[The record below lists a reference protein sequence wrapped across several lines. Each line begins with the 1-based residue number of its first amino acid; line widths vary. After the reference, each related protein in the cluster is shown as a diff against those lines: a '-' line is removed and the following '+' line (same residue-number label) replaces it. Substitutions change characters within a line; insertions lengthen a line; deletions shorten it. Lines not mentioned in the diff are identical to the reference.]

1 MSLQRLLADQR
12 QRVDALIA
20 LLEQEQRALAA
31 EQVDGERI
39 VELARAK
46 QAVLEPLGR
55 TETRR
60 QAVQQHLGYGAGL
73 DGALEAAR
81 EAGCE
86 ADWLALQERAAH
98 AARLNA
104 LGGQLLQIRMRGN
117 QRILDFIRE
126 LAEKTPYNADG
137 QPGRRPGRVDVSA

>member
-1 MSLQRLLADQR
+1 MSLQRLLVDQR

-126 LAEKTPYNADG
+126 LAEKTPYSADG

>member
-1 MSLQRLLADQR
+1 MSLQRLLVEQR

-20 LLEQEQRALAA
+20 LLEEEQRALAA

-39 VELARAK
+39 LELARTK
-46 QAVLEPLGR
+46 QAVLEPLGQ

-86 ADWLALQERAAH
+86 SDWVALQERAGH

-126 LAEKTPYNADG
+126 LAEKTPYSPDG